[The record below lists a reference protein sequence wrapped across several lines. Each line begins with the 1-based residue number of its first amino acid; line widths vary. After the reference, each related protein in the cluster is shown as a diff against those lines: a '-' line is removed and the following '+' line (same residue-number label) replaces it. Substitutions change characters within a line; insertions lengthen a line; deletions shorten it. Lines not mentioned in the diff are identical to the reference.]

1 MPLTATG
8 QLKLSQIA
16 AEFNDTA
23 PNGMSEFY
31 SAATGIPASGEI
43 TVSDF
48 YGADGPG
55 DGSGDGGGGAGD
67 GGGGGG
73 GGGGGTPVATGYY
86 PIIASTGS
94 NGNNNA
100 NINNIYYRRSI
111 IHFVYT
117 AAEIQAATAGT
128 SGTISR
134 LRFYVTQEPLYQPLP
149 NYAIGI
155 KSGTFSGNPGASGY
169 TVVYSPSSQ
178 SFSIN
183 AYSYFNFTSGQ
194 TINWTGTDLA
204 FAFAWGQS
212 PTNWNGSGKTRIGS
226 GTMYYSRSDSSG
238 QYTINS
244 NSSGSTASYRPVLEL
259 YFQ

>member
-94 NGNNNA
+94 NGNTRA
-100 NINNIYYRRSI
+100 GITNIYYRRHL
-111 IHFVYT
+111 IHFAYT
-117 AAEIQAATAGT
+117 AAEIQAATGGT
-128 SGTISR
+128 SGTINT
-134 LRFYVTQEPLYQPLP
+134 LRFYVTQQPLYQPLP

-155 KSGTFSGNPGASGY
+155 KKGTFGTSNPGATGYSIISG
-169 TVVYSPSSQ
+169 PSSQ
-178 SFSIN
+178 SFFTNSYKYIN
-183 AYSYFNFTSGQ
+183 FNQDIVWNGE
-194 TINWTGTDLA
+194 DLA
-204 FAFAWGQS
+204 FAFAWGQC
-212 PTNWNGSGKTRIGS
+212 PTNWNGSGTSRTGS
-226 GTMYYSRSDSSG
+226 GVMYYSRSDSSG
-238 QYTINS
+238 SYVIN
-244 NSSGSTASYRPVLEL
+244 NGASGSSLALRPVLEL
-259 YFQ
+259 YFA